1 MFQIRNNDC
10 LKEMKNMQ
18 SNYIDLIVT
27 SPPYNCNIPYRSYND
42 NLPWDEYLS
51 WCNDWLSQCYRIL
64 KDDGRIAIN
73 VLVQMG
79 IENNTV
85 RVSPMKQFMNIM
97 QKVGFHIMGTPL
109 WLDNHRVKYT
119 AWGSWKSASSP
130 YIYNPTEVIILAYKN
145 VRKKINQG
153 QNTISKEDFI
163 NGCSGIWNIRPDT
176 NSLTKATYPVALPKL
191 IIELLTY
198 KNDLV
203 LDPFNGS
210 GSTGIA
216 CLLTDRNYI
225 GIEIDQEYC
234 RIANNRLNNFRIQ
247 EQLF

>member
-1 MFQIRNNDC
+1 MFQIINNDC

-18 SNYIDLIVT
+18 SDYVDLIVT

-42 NLPWDEYLS
+42 NLPWGRYLS
-51 WCNDWLSQCYRIL
+51 WCSDWLSQCYRIL

-79 IENNTV
+79 TENNTV

-163 NGCSGIWNIRPDT
+163 HGCSGIWNIRPDT
-176 NSLTKATYPVALPKL
+176 NSLTKATFPVALPKL
-191 IIELLTY
+191 VIELLTY

-216 CLLTDRNYI
+216 CLLTQRNYI

-234 RIANNRLNNFRIQ
+234 RIARNRLNNFMIQ

>member
-27 SPPYNCNIPYRSYND
+27 SPPSNCNIPYRSYND

-234 RIANNRLNNFRIQ
+234 RITNNRLNNFRIQ